1 MKKQNLFMI
10 GLATLL
16 ASATQAYSQE
26 QLAKS
31 IQEARAETARTS
43 LQLKATLG
51 ALNGL
56 TQKTEG
62 DLRPAYNTFAAEVT
76 NTEAAAETTAARVK
90 WMDGEGQDYFK
101 EWQNTITTIANKSLR
116 KKSQKRL
123 ESVRSDFDEVK
134 KELKEAGVKFKP
146 FLSDLSDI
154 QKTLA
159 SDVTAA
165 GVKSVRSTVKSA
177 NWNYQSVD
185 REINSAIKEL
195 EKMAKALSPEA
206 K

>member
-1 MKKQNLFMI
+1 MKKQSLYMI

-31 IQEARAETARTS
+31 MQEVRDETAKTS
-43 LQLKATLG
+43 LQLSTTLG

-62 DLRPAYNTFAAEVT
+62 DLRPAYNTFAEAVT
-76 NTEAAAETTAARVK
+76 NTVSAAATTASRVT
-90 WMDGEGQDYFK
+90 WMDGDGQQYFK
-101 EWQNTITTIANKSLR
+101 EWQDTITSIANESLR

-123 ESVRSDFDEVK
+123 ETVRADFDEVK
-134 KELKEAGVKFKP
+134 KELKEASAKFKP

-154 QKTLA
+154 QKTVA
-159 SDVTAA
+159 MDVTAA
-165 GVKSVRSTVKSA
+165 GVKSVRSSVRSA
-177 NWNYQSVD
+177 NSNYKSVD
-185 REINSAIKEL
+185 RAINSAIKEL
-195 EKMAKALSPEA
+195 EKMAKSLSPEA

>member
-1 MKKQNLFMI
+1 MI

-16 ASATQAYSQE
+16 ASATQTYSQE